1 MHERAE
7 LLSTQ
12 YFNQAHDDLADL
24 WLTAGIPGCVLLAVA
39 MAGYARALIR
49 ALRFTRQDLGTP
61 DRRLYRAGVMIV
73 TIIGLASLSDY
84 PLRTPAIACLFVTA
98 LLWLPL
104 QKQGPFGDLADV
116 DAPAWKAES

>member
-1 MHERAE
+1 MSAAE
-7 LLSTQ
+7 DRSENIRLLRES
-12 YFNQAHDDLADL
+12 AA
-24 WLTAGIPGCVLLAVA
+24 AIIPGD
-39 MAGYARALIR
+39 YRRIR